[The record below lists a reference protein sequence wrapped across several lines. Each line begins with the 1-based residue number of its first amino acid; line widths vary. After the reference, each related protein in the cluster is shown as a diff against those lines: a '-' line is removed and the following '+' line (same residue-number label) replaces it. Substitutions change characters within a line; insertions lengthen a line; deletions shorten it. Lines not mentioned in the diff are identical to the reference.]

1 MSGGFET
8 VPRLSVDYQ
17 CCDVCNKTPVT
28 DSQFA
33 GDVRFTDVQVELMSD
48 KQTHVYWP
56 TISTRHGYQLMSV
69 YGLNG
74 PQVKPSLT
82 NTPDKSPIHKP

>member
-48 KQTHVYWP
+48 KQTHVY
-56 TISTRHGYQLMSV
+56 
-69 YGLNG
+69 
-74 PQVKPSLT
+74 
-82 NTPDKSPIHKP
+82 